1 MQNKHVSEKK
11 RNREILVILNYVCFF
26 SAYILRNTLQEHT
39 ASWHFF
45 KYMLYII
52 HIIYYLSYICNYI
65 YIYILYL
72 LYKYIYIYIYIHI
85 LYTLYINNV

>member
-26 SAYILRNTLQEHT
+26 SAYILRNTLQEHI

-52 HIIYYLSYICNYI
+52 YIIYYLSYICNYI
-65 YIYILYL
+65 YIY
-72 LYKYIYIYIYIHI
+72 YIYYINIYIYIHI